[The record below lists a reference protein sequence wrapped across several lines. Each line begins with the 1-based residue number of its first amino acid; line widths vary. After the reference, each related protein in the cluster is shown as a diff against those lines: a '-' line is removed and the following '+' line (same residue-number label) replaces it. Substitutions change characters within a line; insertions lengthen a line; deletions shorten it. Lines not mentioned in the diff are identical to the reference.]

1 MKLTIEGVIR
11 RVTQPVEF
19 GEGKRLCEV
28 HIELADQQYEQ
39 IVPLTFW
46 NDDVDEA
53 LGLLPG
59 HQIKAECA
67 LKGREWQKEGQAPR
81 AFASFSVL
89 TYELPEPK
97 SIRETVLE
105 ESKKN
110 DQGPDGLFD

>member
-1 MKLTIEGVIR
+1 MELVIEGVIR

-28 HIELADQQYEQ
+28 HIELAEQKFEQ

-53 LGLLPG
+53 LGLTPG
-59 HQIKAECA
+59 AQIKAQCA
-67 LKGREWQKEGQAPR
+67 LKGREWQKEGQQTR
-81 AFASFSVL
+81 AFASLSVI

-105 ESKKN
+105 KSKQSGIA
-110 DQGPDGLFD
+110 DDDLFG